1 MCLAIPLTIEE
12 IQDKTAVASANGI
25 SQKIRLI
32 FYRIYKLVMKFW
44 YMLDL
49 R

>member
-25 SQKIRLI
+25 SQKNTN
-32 FYRIYKLVMKFW
+32 
-44 YMLDL
+44 
-49 R
+49 

>member
-25 SQKIRLI
+25 SQKYELI
-32 FYRIYKLVMKFW
+32 FTGYTNW
-44 YMLDL
+44 
-49 R
+49 

>member
-25 SQKIRLI
+25 SRKKYELS
-32 FYRIYKLVMKFW
+32 FFTGYTNW
-44 YMLDL
+44 
-49 R
+49 